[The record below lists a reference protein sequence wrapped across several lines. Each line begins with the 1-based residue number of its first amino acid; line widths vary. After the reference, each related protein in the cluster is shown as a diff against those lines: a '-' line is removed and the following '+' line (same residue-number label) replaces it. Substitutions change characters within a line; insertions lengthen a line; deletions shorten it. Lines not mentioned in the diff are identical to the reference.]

1 MMRVHPPHGGRLL
14 ENLAVL
20 YVITR
25 FVPWMQ
31 RMIAFN
37 AYLERSR
44 RELSKYILKKSNGL
58 KLTILKIFKVLPVL
72 QRANVKMP
80 VPKVGRLPILS
91 QVASIKN
98 CRHAAVRI
106 KVRKLYT

>member
-1 MMRVHPPHGGRLL
+1 
-14 ENLAVL
+14 
-20 YVITR
+20 
-25 FVPWMQ
+25 
-31 RMIAFN
+31 MIAFN

-91 QVASIKN
+91 GCFYLLTGRCGIFYTHVAKRDTS
-98 CRHAAVRI
+98 HSALPVRDCQMGP
-106 KVRKLYT
+106 VANHL